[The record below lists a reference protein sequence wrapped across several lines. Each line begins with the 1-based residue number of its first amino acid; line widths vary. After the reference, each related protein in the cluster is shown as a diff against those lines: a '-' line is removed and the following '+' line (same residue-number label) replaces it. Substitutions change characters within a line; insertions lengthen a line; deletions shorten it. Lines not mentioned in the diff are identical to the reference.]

1 MSKAMPQ
8 HGGRCGAEKGF
19 CPKRYLNG
27 VETLLAW
34 TLVKNAMRVEPNSAS
49 IQAVVLAEE
58 EDRKI
63 TAVEKSA
70 QAKPAEES
78 QYSVKIFG
86 FPVKELVSFG
96 FGFSGKRQPEKEEL
110 QAR

>member
-1 MSKAMPQ
+1 M
-8 HGGRCGAEKGF
+8 RCFLREQTINWIR
-19 CPKRYLNG
+19 KRRDLQKYQTVTLEYLSG
-27 VETLLAW
+27 DVTQPLTDDILSSP
-34 TLVKNAMRVEPNSAS
+34 TGL
-49 IQAVVLAEE
+49 IVVLAEE
-58 EDRKI
+58 EDQKI
-63 TAVEKSA
+63 TAAEKSV

>member
-1 MSKAMPQ
+1 MSQHKDRGAVKPYGKWRRARKAFP
-8 HGGRCGAEKGF
+8 AEK
-19 CPKRYLNG
+19 
-27 VETLLAW
+27 
-34 TLVKNAMRVEPNSAS
+34 PNSAS

-63 TAVEKSA
+63 TAAEKSA

-78 QYSVKIFG
+78 HYSVKIFG

-96 FGFSGKRQPEKEEL
+96 FGFSGKRQPEMEEL